1 MSAQAAAATSLD
13 AAKQPPKINDVAVW
27 LLIAVPFV
35 GPLAE
40 RLSGVTLSVWTYVI
54 VNSVLMLL
62 DSRQIARGERTDV
75 RLGRWIWLAPVYLF
89 RRARALQAS
98 QRYLMAWVAA
108 FFAGIIASSDISGA
122 WNSYWGYGAP
132 ACEGWYARTRIV
144 SLFDTIPVIRDAAI
158 EAARLRPEGEISL
171 ANDTRICRGTI
182 EGKDGKAYPVI
193 YSFQWTADWGVRPY
207 VRLAPAP
214 KP

>member
-13 AAKQPPKINDVAVW
+13 AAKQRPKINDVAVW

-98 QRYLMAWVAA
+98 QRYFMAWVAA

-132 ACEGWYARTRIV
+132 ACDGWYARTRIT

-158 EAARLRPEGEISL
+158 EAARLRPEGEISF
-171 ANDTRICRGTI
+171 ANDTRTCRGTI
-182 EGKDGKAYPVI
+182 ESKDGKAYPVI
-193 YSFQWTADWGVRPY
+193 YTFQWTADWGVRPY
-207 VRLAPAP
+207 VRLDPAP
-214 KP
+214 